1 MTSLV
6 IGLFSLLL
14 SAMVMVAAAAA
25 FAVPVEG
32 VQCLIVGG
40 RNAGTRGV
48 I

>member
-1 MTSLV
+1 VTSLV

-14 SAMVMVAAAAA
+14 STVVMVTAAT
-25 FAVPVEG
+25 FSVPVEG